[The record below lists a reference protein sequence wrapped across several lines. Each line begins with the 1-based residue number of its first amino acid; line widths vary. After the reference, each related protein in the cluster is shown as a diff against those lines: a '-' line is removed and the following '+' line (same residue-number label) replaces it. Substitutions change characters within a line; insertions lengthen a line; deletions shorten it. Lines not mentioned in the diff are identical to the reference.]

1 MLSYG
6 HISQDFSGFENSDKL
21 LVDQAEKTVATE
33 GVGIETQAKM
43 GKLDDEL
50 CNNID

>member
-6 HISQDFSGFENSDKL
+6 HISQDFSGFEGFDK

-33 GVGIETQAKM
+33 GVGVQTRAKIDE
-43 GKLDDEL
+43 LDDEL
-50 CNNID
+50 CNNLE